1 MGFSAVVAFL
11 GCGAAARRGGRR
23 RGPLVP
29 AHMSDEAGKA
39 HESWAPR
46 RTRESPV
53 EWAGRL
59 WCRAS
64 RHDVRSYAGRRGR
77 PARHQ
82 LRARKDGRSPA
93 CCRELKMEDA
103 AARESGRVSHPHK
116 GKGPF
121 PVRPLLPVTL
131 RCTERRLGTSIL
143 PQRLKS
149 RPSPEWG
156 RGF

>member
-1 MGFSAVVAFL
+1 MVERRLVRTSTGWAFPRSSRSW
-11 GCGAAARRGGRR
+11 G
-23 RGPLVP
+23 
-29 AHMSDEAGKA
+29 AGKA

-103 AARESGRVSHPHK
+103 AARESGRVS
-116 GKGPF
+116 
-121 PVRPLLPVTL
+121 
-131 RCTERRLGTSIL
+131 
-143 PQRLKS
+143 
-149 RPSPEWG
+149 
-156 RGF
+156 